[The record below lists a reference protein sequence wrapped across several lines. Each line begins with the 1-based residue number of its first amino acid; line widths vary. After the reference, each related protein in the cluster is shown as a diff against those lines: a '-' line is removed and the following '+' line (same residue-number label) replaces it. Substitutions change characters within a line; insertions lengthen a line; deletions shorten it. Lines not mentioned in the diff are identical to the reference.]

1 MMGVCLLAAL
11 AGCESGR
18 FGGEGVFGRD
28 GARPAAQSQ
37 QSRGETAVETRPL
50 RGDGLAG
57 ARDSEKDKPEPGDL
71 PPKEAELYPGTG
83 RFAAARAASVKV
95 EEAEGGY
102 TMNFVNADLRKVVD
116 AVLGEALGVNYAI
129 GPKIEGTITAR
140 TARPLNRNQVIP
152 ALEDILA
159 MNGIAL
165 VRTEGVYRIIPV
177 EAAGSLAPVVAG
189 DERSGDAAFALHVIP
204 LEFASAEAMQGT
216 LETFLAPGRKLRSD
230 EARNLLLFRGPGS
243 EARDLVAMAE
253 TLDVDWMEGMSFAL
267 LPLDNADAEDVTEE
281 LETIFGQRDDGP
293 QIGLVRF
300 LPIQRMNAI
309 LVISEQPAYLRKA
322 KNWTERLDR
331 GGAEGERQLYV
342 YHVKNSRAGDLA
354 EVLGEVFD
362 VSTTGGGDRR
372 SEVAPGRQAG
382 ILSSSGFGG
391 SGFGTSSQSGG
402 TSGSSEGD
410 GGDTSTDAGSSA
422 SATTSRTSGSRFGSG
437 SGARSVE
444 RSRGGGGEDGPR
456 IIADTRNN
464 ALLILAKAQEYRMI
478 ESTLRRL
485 DLVPL
490 QVLIEATIA
499 EVRLNDS
506 LRYGLRW
513 FFQADEGG
521 TTQSVT
527 FSDISNGAVS
537 STFPGFSY
545 LFESGDVRA
554 ALNAL
559 DEITNVNV
567 VSSPQLMVLDNETAR
582 LQVGD
587 QVPVPTQQAQSITD
601 PDAPIVNSIQF
612 QDTGVILE
620 VTPHVNASG
629 LVVLDVRQ
637 EVSDVVTTTTSD
649 IDAPTIQQRQI
660 DSSVAVQTGETI
672 ALGGLIRD
680 SEEDSRSGV
689 PILMEVPILGNL
701 FSSNSVASERTE
713 LLVLLTPRVVR
724 DQEEAQEV
732 TRELRRRL
740 RGIKNLQERIGN
752 YGQGESGRNA
762 NGADPDAA
770 DAKAGSGEN

>member
-1 MMGVCLLAAL
+1 M
-11 AGCESGR
+11 
-18 FGGEGVFGRD
+18 
-28 GARPAAQSQ
+28 
-37 QSRGETAVETRPL
+37 
-50 RGDGLAG
+50 
-57 ARDSEKDKPEPGDL
+57 
-71 PPKEAELYPGTG
+71 
-83 RFAAARAASVKV
+83 
-95 EEAEGGY
+95 
-102 TMNFVNADLRKVVD
+102 
-116 AVLGEALGVNYAI
+116 
-129 GPKIEGTITAR
+129 
-140 TARPLNRNQVIP
+140 
-152 ALEDILA
+152 
-159 MNGIAL
+159 
-165 VRTEGVYRIIPV
+165 
-177 EAAGSLAPVVAG
+177 
-189 DERSGDAAFALHVIP
+189 
-204 LEFASAEAMQGT
+204 
-216 LETFLAPGRKLRSD
+216 
-230 EARNLLLFRGPGS
+230 
-243 EARDLVAMAE
+243 
-253 TLDVDWMEGMSFAL
+253 
-267 LPLDNADAEDVTEE
+267 
-281 LETIFGQRDDGP
+281 
-293 QIGLVRF
+293 
-300 LPIQRMNAI
+300 
-309 LVISEQPAYLRKA
+309 
-322 KNWTERLDR
+322 
-331 GGAEGERQLYV
+331 
-342 YHVKNSRAGDLA
+342 
-354 EVLGEVFD
+354 
-362 VSTTGGGDRR
+362 
-372 SEVAPGRQAG
+372 
-382 ILSSSGFGG
+382 
-391 SGFGTSSQSGG
+391 
-402 TSGSSEGD
+402 
-410 GGDTSTDAGSSA
+410 
-422 SATTSRTSGSRFGSG
+422 SRTSGSLFGTGSG
-437 SGARSVE
+437 VRPVE
-444 RSRGGGGEDGPR
+444 RCRGGGGEDGPR
-456 IIADTRNN
+456 RIADTRNN

-513 FFQADEGG
+513 FFQADEGS

-680 SEEDSRSGV
+680 SEEDSRAGV

-752 YGQGESGRNA
+752 YGRGESGRNT
-762 NGADPDAA
+762 NGADADAA